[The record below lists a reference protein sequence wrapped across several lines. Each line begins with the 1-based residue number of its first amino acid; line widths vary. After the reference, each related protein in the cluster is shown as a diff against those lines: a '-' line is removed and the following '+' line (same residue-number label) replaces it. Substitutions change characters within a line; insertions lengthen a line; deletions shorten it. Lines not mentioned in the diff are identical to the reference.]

1 MGTDLH
7 APLGQGRQPRQKR
20 PLRNYAIAFFTV
32 LAGIGIAALSIYTL
46 NEEDGLQQVAS
57 DSGRPAVENA
67 PKPPE
72 DTGKT
77 APSTQ
82 KEATVGNATSGA
94 NIERL
99 PTGDGGY
106 VTKYTP
112 HDRQGPL
119 VIDAQRLG
127 QDPRMAAEP
136 NPDLIEETDV
146 GRLPVVG
153 PDGLR
158 PMDQYARPWSG
169 ARGTRVAIVISGLG
183 LSQTGSQRAIQQLPP
198 GVTLAFA
205 ASGNSLQRWM
215 QEARRKGHEI
225 LLQVPL
231 EPFDYSADNHL
242 PGTLLT
248 TSSPKENLARLHQ
261 ALAKITNYTGLMNY
275 QGGRYLS
282 DEKALQ
288 PVLRDVAKRGLLFL
302 DDGTS
307 SLSKTGTVSDAVEL
321 PHAFAD
327 VVLDGQLQTQSILRK
342 LDELGRI
349 ADRKGTAIGVAAAFD
364 ESIDA
369 VRQWAEEATQRG
381 VEIVGVSAIVRDN
394 SQP

>member
-1 MGTDLH
+1 
-7 APLGQGRQPRQKR
+7 
-20 PLRNYAIAFFTV
+20 
-32 LAGIGIAALSIYTL
+32 
-46 NEEDGLQQVAS
+46 
-57 DSGRPAVENA
+57 
-67 PKPPE
+67 
-72 DTGKT
+72 
-77 APSTQ
+77 
-82 KEATVGNATSGA
+82 
-94 NIERL
+94 
-99 PTGDGGY
+99 
-106 VTKYTP
+106 
-112 HDRQGPL
+112 
-119 VIDAQRLG
+119 
-127 QDPRMAAEP
+127 MAAEP

-153 PDGLR
+153 ADGLR

>member
-1 MGTDLH
+1 
-7 APLGQGRQPRQKR
+7 
-20 PLRNYAIAFFTV
+20 

-57 DSGRPAVENA
+57 DSGRPAAENA

-307 SLSKTGTVSDAVEL
+307 SLSKTATVSDAVEL